1 MIDEVASV
9 LGHRLGYLPNAH
21 PIFAGGAQHGGFL
34 FGPLHSTETRDRHA
48 RNVAALLHAME
59 GCNSRATRC
68 CAAGASAAPCKALSP
83 GNRDRQNAA
92 LDAAI
97 VNFPDERFTLR
108 NGIQVIREHPLK
120 PRSG

>member
-1 MIDEVASV
+1 
-9 LGHRLGYLPNAH
+9 
-21 PIFAGGAQHGGFL
+21 
-34 FGPLHSTETRDRHA
+34 
-48 RNVAALLHAME
+48 
-59 GCNSRATRC
+59 
-68 CAAGASAAPCKALSP
+68 LSP